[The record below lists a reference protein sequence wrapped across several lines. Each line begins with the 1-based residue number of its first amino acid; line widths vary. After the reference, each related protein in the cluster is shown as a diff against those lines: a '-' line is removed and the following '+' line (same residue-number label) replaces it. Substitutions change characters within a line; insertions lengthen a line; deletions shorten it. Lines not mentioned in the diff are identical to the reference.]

1 MNDTSRPE
9 PVLVDDALLRQWPL
23 PMPGVEGDK
32 EERGKVLVIA
42 GSREIAG
49 AAILAGIGVLRAGA
63 GKLAIATVDSVAP
76 LLAQAIPEARVIG
89 LPETRSGDLAGA
101 AAMDKIGGIIGR
113 YGALLIGPGMQN
125 EDAICDFVAG
135 LLPHLDGRP
144 LLLDASA
151 MSVVRQAGGH
161 GKGHGKADDMGNDQ
175 PARISRF
182 DVPVLLT
189 PHAGEMAH
197 LSGAD
202 KEEVQAD
209 PVGAALQAARRWNAV
224 IALKGAVTHIAAPD
238 GRLWRHEGGNVGL
251 ATSGSGDTLAGIVTG
266 LMARGA
272 PLEQACAWGVAL
284 HARAG
289 ERLCQRHGPLGYLAR
304 EILDE
309 IPALMHRLRPQ

>member
-1 MNDTSRPE
+1 MKDATRAE

-23 PMPGVEGDK
+23 PMPAAEGDK
-32 EERGKVLVIA
+32 EERGKALVIA

-49 AAILAGIGVLRAGA
+49 AAILSGIGVLRAGA
-63 GKLAIATVDSVAP
+63 GKLAIATAESVAP

-89 LPETRSGDLAGA
+89 LPETKSGDLAGA
-101 AAMDKIGGIIGR
+101 AAADRIAGIIGR
-113 YGALLIGPGMQN
+113 YGALLVGPGMQN
-125 EDAICDFVAG
+125 EEAVCDFTAA

-151 MSVVRQAGGH
+151 MSVVRRQE
-161 GKGHGKADDMGNDQ
+161 GK

-182 DVPVLLT
+182 ETPALLT

-197 LSGAD
+197 LTGAD
-202 KEEVQAD
+202 KQEVLDD
-209 PVGAALQAARRWNAV
+209 PVRAALDAARRWNAV
-224 IALKGAVTHIAAPD
+224 VALKGAVTHIAAPD

-251 ATSGSGDTLAGIVTG
+251 ATSGSGDTLAGIIAG

-272 PLEQACAWGVAL
+272 PLEQACIWGVAL

-289 ERLCQRHGPLGYLAR
+289 ERLCRRHGPLGYLAR

-309 IPALMHRLRPQ
+309 IPALMHGLRPQ

>member
-1 MNDTSRPE
+1 MKDATRAE

-23 PMPGVEGDK
+23 PMPAAEGDK

-49 AAILAGIGVLRAGA
+49 AAILSGMGVLRAGA
-63 GKLAIATVDSVAP
+63 GKLAIATAESVAP
-76 LLAQAIPEARVIG
+76 LLAQAMPEARVIG
-89 LPETRSGDLAGA
+89 LPETEDGDLAGA
-101 AAMDKIGGIIGR
+101 AAADRIGSIIGR

-125 EDAICDFVAG
+125 EEAICDFVAE
-135 LLPHLDGRP
+135 LMPHMDGRP
-144 LLLDASA
+144 MLLDASA
-151 MSVVRQAGGH
+151 MSVVRGQ
-161 GKGHGKADDMGNDQ
+161 DDGER
-175 PARISRF
+175 PARVSRF
-182 DVPVLLT
+182 DSPVLLT

-197 LSGAD
+197 LTGAD
-202 KEEVQAD
+202 KQEVLDD
-209 PVGAALQAARRWNAV
+209 PVNAALQAARRWNAV
-224 IALKGAVTHIAAPD
+224 VALKGAVTHIAAPD

-251 ATSGSGDTLAGIVTG
+251 ATSGSGDTLAGIITG

-289 ERLCQRHGPLGYLAR
+289 ERLCQRLGPLGYLAR

-309 IPALMHRLRPQ
+309 IPALMHALRPQ

>member
-1 MNDTSRPE
+1 MKDATRAA

-23 PMPGVEGDK
+23 PMPAAEGDK

-49 AAILAGIGVLRAGA
+49 AAILSGIGVLRAGA
-63 GKLAIATVDSVAP
+63 GKLAIATAESVAP
-76 LLAQAIPEARVIG
+76 LLAQAMPEARVIG
-89 LPETRSGDLAGA
+89 LPETEDGDLAGA
-101 AAMDKIGGIIGR
+101 AAADRIGSIIGR

-125 EDAICDFVAG
+125 EEAICDFIAE
-135 LLPHLDGRP
+135 LMPHMDGRP
-144 LLLDASA
+144 MLLDASA
-151 MSVVRQAGGH
+151 MSVVRGQ
-161 GKGHGKADDMGNDQ
+161 DDGER
-175 PARISRF
+175 PARVSRF
-182 DVPVLLT
+182 DSPVLLT

-197 LSGAD
+197 LTGAD
-202 KEEVQAD
+202 KQEVLDD
-209 PVGAALQAARRWNAV
+209 PVNAALQAARRWNAV
-224 IALKGAVTHIAAPD
+224 VALKGAVTHIAAPD

-251 ATSGSGDTLAGIVTG
+251 ATSGSGDTLAGIITG

-289 ERLCQRHGPLGYLAR
+289 ERLCQRLGPLGYLAR

-309 IPALMHRLRPQ
+309 IPALMHALRPQ